1 MFQYSFCSY
10 STQFPIS
17 INQLFFWFQ
26 YSFCSYSTIGT
37 WRNFGERHC
46 FNTASVLI
54 QRNHHHNSFEDSKV
68 SIQLLFLFNSHP
80 RSFVPLFHLFQ
91 YSFCSYSTPIPAHS
105 FPFFICFNTASVLIQ
120 QAALF
125 PQNFIDQSF
134 NTASVLIQLEKGCN
148 LSVSL
153 GFNTASVLIQQKCG
167 MKFYKVDWFQYSF
180 CSYSTFCL
188 GVRRIFY
195 KVSIQLLFLFN
206 MEILSAVLPPL
217 MFQYS
222 FCSYST
228 RKLTALS

>member
-91 YSFCSYSTPIPAHS
+91 YSFCSYSTGGI
-105 FPFFICFNTASVLIQ
+105 
-120 QAALF
+120 
-125 PQNFIDQSF
+125 
-134 NTASVLIQLEKGCN
+134 
-148 LSVSL
+148 VS
-153 GFNTASVLIQQKCG
+153 AE
-167 MKFYKVDWFQYSF
+167 FYRPEFQYSF
-180 CSYSTFCL
+180 CSYSINTTRL
-188 GVRRIFY
+188 TGG
-195 KVSIQLLFLFN
+195 LL
-206 MEILSAVLPPL
+206 
-217 MFQYS
+217 
-222 FCSYST
+222 
-228 RKLTALS
+228 